1 MALLIKK
8 GNITTASDQYV
19 ADILCDGETIS
30 AIGRNLAAP
39 AGAEVIDATGKYV
52 FPGFIDPHVHIY
64 LPFMGTF
71 SKDDY
76 DSGSRA
82 ALVGGTTTLI
92 EMCCPSRQE
101 EPLDGFNLWLSKAE
115 GISACDFT
123 FHMAVSRFDKSAEEQ
138 LRQIV
143 KRGIASFKIFLAYKG
158 AFGIDD
164 NELYHTLRL
173 AKELGVIVTAHCENA
188 ELVAEM
194 QKRLVAESKTG
205 PEWHE
210 PSRPVRVEAEGV
222 HHLMTFAELTGAHV
236 YIVHTSNS
244 DAIWCAAAAR
254 ARGVHVWIETVAPY
268 LVLDETFAQG
278 APPHPPGA
286 VSSDGMSESMPA
298 TGAGG
303 SIHADP
309 FRGAKYVMS
318 PPLRAKRH
326 QDAIWNALASRTV
339 STIAT
344 DHAPFDYK
352 GQKEMG
358 REDFTK
364 IPNGIPSI
372 EDRVNLAY
380 TYGVKRGRID
390 LSTFVDACSTQAAK
404 LFGLFPRKGTIA
416 LGSDADLVV
425 YDPEYRGKIS
435 QKTQQMNVDYSAFEG
450 WELEG
455 RPSVV
460 TVRGKVQVRDG
471 KFVGQLGHGKFL
483 QRQPTHF

>member
-1 MALLIKK
+1 MPLLIKN
-8 GNITTASDQYV
+8 GQITTASDQYT
-19 ADILCDGETIS
+19 ADILCEGETIA
-30 AIGRNLAAP
+30 AIGRNLHAP
-39 AGAEVIDATGKYV
+39 SGAEVIDATGKYV
-52 FPGFIDPHVHIY
+52 FPGFVDHHVHIY

-101 EPLDGFNLWLSKAE
+101 EPLDGFNLWMSKAK

-123 FHMAVSRFDKSAEEQ
+123 FHMAVSRFDAVAEKQ

-143 KRGIASFKIFLAYKG
+143 KSGIASFKIFLAYKG

-194 QKRLVAESKTG
+194 QKRLIADGKAG
-205 PEWHE
+205 PGWHE

-222 HHLMTFAELTGAHV
+222 HHLMTFAEMTGAHC

-244 DAIWCAAAAR
+244 DAIWAAAAAR
-254 ARGVHVWIETVAPY
+254 QRGVHVWIETVAPY
-268 LVLDETFAQG
+268 LVLDETYAQK
-278 APPHPPGA
+278 PNF
-286 VSSDGMSESMPA
+286 E
-298 TGAGG
+298 
-303 SIHADP
+303 
-309 FRGAKYVMS
+309 GAKYVMS
-318 PPLRAKRH
+318 PPLRAKRN
-326 QDAIWNALASRTV
+326 QEAIWNALASRMV

-344 DHAPFDYK
+344 DHAPFDFK

-358 REDFTK
+358 RDDFTK

-372 EDRVNLAY
+372 EDRVNLVY

-390 LSTFVDACSTQAAK
+390 LNTFVDACSTQAAK
-404 LFGLFPRKGTIA
+404 LFGLFPKKGTIA

-425 YDPEYRGKIS
+425 YDPSYRGQIS
-435 QKTQQMNVDYSAFEG
+435 QKTQTMNVDYSAFEG

-455 RPSVV
+455 RPTEV
-460 TVRGKVQVRDG
+460 TVRGNVQVRGG
-471 KFVGQLGHGKFL
+471 KFVGEMGHGKFL
-483 QRQPTHF
+483 ERVPTHF

>member
-1 MALLIKK
+1 MSLLIKN
-8 GNITTASDQYV
+8 GRITTAADQYV
-19 ADILCDGETIS
+19 ADIFCEGETIS
-30 AIGRNLAAP
+30 AIGRGLAAP
-39 AGAEVIDATGKYV
+39 AGAEVIDVAGKYV

-92 EMCCPSRQE
+92 EMACPSRQE
-101 EPLDGFNLWLSKAE
+101 EPLEGFYTWLSKAQNV
-115 GISACDFT
+115 SACDFS
-123 FHMAVSRFDKSAEEQ
+123 FHMAVSRFDAAADEQ

-143 KRGIASFKIFLAYKG
+143 KRGVASFKIFLAYKG

-164 NELYHTLRL
+164 HELYHTLRL
-173 AKELGVIVTAHCENA
+173 AKELGVIVTAHCENETLVHELQRRHLA
-188 ELVAEM
+188 EG
-194 QKRLVAESKTG
+194 KTG

-222 HHLMTFAELTGAHV
+222 HHLMTFAEMTGAHT
-236 YIVHTSNS
+236 YIVHTSNA
-244 DAIWCAAAAR
+244 DAMWVAAAAR
-254 ARGVHVWIETVAPY
+254 QRGVHVWIETVAPY
-268 LVLDETFAQG
+268 LVLDETYAQK
-278 APPHPPGA
+278 PNF
-286 VSSDGMSESMPA
+286 E
-298 TGAGG
+298 
-303 SIHADP
+303 
-309 FRGAKYVMS
+309 GAKYVMS

-326 QDAIWNALASRTV
+326 QDAIWNAIASRTV

-344 DHAPFDYK
+344 DHAPFDFK

-372 EDRVNLAY
+372 EDRVNLVY

-390 LSTFVDACSTQAAK
+390 LHTFVDACSTQAAK

-425 YDPEYRGKIS
+425 YDPNYRGQIS

-471 KFVGQLGHGKFL
+471 KFVGELGHGKFL
-483 QRQPTHF
+483 ERSCTHFD

>member
-1 MALLIKK
+1 MSLLIKN
-8 GNITTASDQYV
+8 GQITTATDQYV
-19 ADILCDGETIS
+19 ADILCEGETIS
-30 AIGRNLAAP
+30 AIGRNLQAA
-39 AGAEVIDATGKYV
+39 AGTEVIDASGKYV

-92 EMCCPSRQE
+92 EMCCPSRAE
-101 EPLDGFNLWLSKAE
+101 EPLEGFNLWMSKAA
-115 GISACDFT
+115 GISACDYT
-123 FHMAVSRFDKSAEEQ
+123 FHMGVSRFDASVDEQ

-164 NELYHTLRL
+164 NELYNTLRL

-188 ELVAEM
+188 ELVSEM
-194 QKRLVAESKTG
+194 QKRLIAEGRTG

-222 HHLMTFAELTGAHV
+222 HHLMTFAEMTGAHV
-236 YIVHTSNS
+236 YTVHTSND
-244 DAIWCAAAAR
+244 DAIWTAVAAR
-254 ARGVHVWIETVAPY
+254 HRGVHVWIETVAPY
-268 LVLDETFAQG
+268 LVLDETYAQK
-278 APPHPPGA
+278 P
-286 VSSDGMSESMPA
+286 SFE
-298 TGAGG
+298 
-303 SIHADP
+303 
-309 FRGAKYVMS
+309 GAKYVMS
-318 PPLRAKRH
+318 PPLRAKQH
-326 QDAIWNALASRTV
+326 QDAIWNAIASRMV

-344 DHAPFDYK
+344 DHAPFDFK
-352 GQKEMG
+352 KQKEMG

-372 EDRVNLAY
+372 EDRVNLVY
-380 TYGVKRGRID
+380 THGVKRGRID

-404 LFGLFPRKGTIA
+404 IFGLFPRKGTIA

-425 YDPEYRGKIS
+425 YDPDYHGKIS

-450 WELEG
+450 WEIEG

-460 TVRGKVQVRDG
+460 TVRGSVMVRDS
-471 KFVGQLGHGKFL
+471 KFVGKLGHGKFL
-483 QRQPTHF
+483 KREPTHR